1 MRTETLTKAL
11 ALAWILGFAS
21 TWSVAGAA
29 PVPEGKQL
37 LSELTA
43 QAQKEG
49 RLVTLV
55 GGSEAPAITKLV
67 SAFKQRFGLNIN
79 VKVDTGSAS
88 GTHVKTV
95 GEMQAGVKPSY
106 DALVLAPDSY
116 MVDLHKAGGYAFVNN
131 WQPLLSEINPLVQ
144 KGTVKPEIISP
155 APFSGFVYIHSNR
168 SKTLL
173 YNKKLISEQELPNT
187 RKEWGNQKYGGKY
200 AVPPWIDSEEYAAL
214 IYNEKEL
221 ETFLETMEQVGK
233 GAKFVATFAEIIN
246 RLLLGEIA
254 FMPANGHM
262 YWEALVKD
270 PTAPIGIKFWR
281 DFTPFGNLF
290 TGMIKG
296 TKSPAAATLFVLW
309 MTTPEAHAILQGA
322 NFIPNLIYGE
332 TELDKTQRSAIKNS
346 GSPVLN
352 WFDSPQTVEKFR
364 WLAESKEG
372 QRFSERLL
380 RAYTQRKQ
388 QQ

>member
-1 MRTETLTKAL
+1 MRTDTLKKAL

-21 TWSVAGAA
+21 MWSVAGAA
-29 PVPEGKQL
+29 PAPEGQKIL
-37 LSELTA
+37 AELKA
-43 QAQKEG
+43 QAQKEE
-49 RLVTLV
+49 RLVTLL
-55 GGSEAPAITKLV
+55 GGAEARAIPKLV
-67 SAFKQRFGLNIN
+67 STFKERFGLNIN
-79 VKVDTGSAS
+79 VKVDTGSPSA
-88 GTHVKTV
+88 THVKTV

-246 RLLLGEIA
+246 RLLLGEVA
-254 FMPANGHM
+254 FMPTNGYM
-262 YWEALVKD
+262 YWEALAKD
-270 PTAPIGIKFWR
+270 PTSPVGIKFWR
-281 DFTPFGNLF
+281 DFTSVTNQF
-290 TGMIKG
+290 TGVIKD

-309 MTTPEAHAILQGA
+309 MTTPEAMAILQGA
-322 NFIPNLIYGE
+322 NFTTNLIFGE
-332 TELDKTQRSAIKNS
+332 TELDKKERLAIKNS
-346 GSPVLN
+346 GGRVLN
-352 WFDSPQTVEKFR
+352 WFDSPKSVERFR
-364 WLAESKEG
+364 WVAESKEG
-372 QRFSERLL
+372 QRFSDRLL
-380 RAYTQRKQ
+380 RAYTQRKK
-388 QQ
+388 